1 MKTADGRA
9 SAINADG
16 HLVRRQRQPLLRI
29 VRLSHALV
37 DVGVDRVRSGDG
49 LRRVAGDDDRPSGL
63 CRQLAGAFDER
74 VIGREGFGRGDGDVH
89 AGGGAAEHQR
99 VADVV
104 AVPDVGKLQSLEPTE
119 LIVQGQQVAQRLD
132 GVEALA

>member
-1 MKTADGRA
+1 MTSDRSAGLGRK
-9 SAINADG
+9 
-16 HLVRRQRQPLLRI
+16 LPR
-29 VRLSHALV
+29 
-37 DVGVDRVRSGDG
+37 
-49 LRRVAGDDDRPSGL
+49 
-63 CRQLAGAFDER
+63 AFDER

-104 AVPDVGKLQSLEPTE
+104 AVADVGKLESLQPTE
-119 LIVQGQQVAQRLD
+119 PIMQGQQVAERLD